1 MSAANTLAAALP
13 VLQPEDAGARLLL
26 FGVRQM
32 GAHGLQDACTAHAF
46 VTAFGKGFQR
56 PLVLLRALM
65 AEMSAASAGPIQIAP
80 WCCPRMT
87 GSEATLLQVIARV
100 RTNPPSANMLLADLL
115 GIRDAASV
123 GFTAHALAN
132 AFADMALPLDDLATV
147 EKGGSS

>member
-1 MSAANTLAAALP
+1 MSATKTLAATLP

-32 GAHGLQDACTAHAF
+32 GAHGLHDACTAHAF

-65 AEMSAASAGPIQIAP
+65 AEMSTASSGPIQIAP

-87 GSEATLLQVIARV
+87 GPEATLLDVIASV
-100 RTNPPSANMLLADLL
+100 RTNRPRADMLLADLL
-115 GIRDAASV
+115 GVRDAASI

-132 AFADMALPLDDLATV
+132 AFADLALPLDEGAIV
-147 EKGGSS
+147 

>member
-1 MSAANTLAAALP
+1 MSAAKTLAATLP

-26 FGVRQM
+26 FGIRQM
-32 GAHGLQDACTAHAF
+32 GAHGLHDACTAHAF

-65 AEMSAASAGPIQIAP
+65 AEMSSASSGPIQIAP

-87 GSEATLLQVIARV
+87 GPEATLLSVIARIRTQPV
-100 RTNPPSANMLLADLL
+100 RAHMLLADLL
-115 GIRDAASV
+115 GIRDAASI

-132 AFADMALPLDDLATV
+132 AFADLALPLDEALS
-147 EKGGSS
+147 G